1 MYLRTFTDLNNY
13 YYKISDVYDD
23 ASGRPI
29 APDYPS
35 GNVDIEPVIDETRI
49 VGPKGGS
56 VGISSIRSGDGVTG
70 NTTITVE
77 TVYCSYRSYS

>member
-1 MYLRTFTDLNNY
+1 MGSEMCIRDSLNVSKDFTDLNNY

-49 VGPKGGS
+49 V
-56 VGISSIRSGDGVTG
+56 
-70 NTTITVE
+70 
-77 TVYCSYRSYS
+77 